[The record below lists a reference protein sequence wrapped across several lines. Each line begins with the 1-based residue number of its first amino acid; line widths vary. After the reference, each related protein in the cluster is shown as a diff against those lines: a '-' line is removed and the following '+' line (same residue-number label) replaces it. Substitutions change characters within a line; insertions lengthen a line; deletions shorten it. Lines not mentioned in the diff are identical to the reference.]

1 MRISNY
7 DNYIPEEQIEE
18 ARRMDLLT
26 YLRNYEPQELKHVS
40 GNTYCL
46 RSHDSLRITN
56 GMWNW
61 FSQGFGGKNALDFLI
76 KVRGLGFTE
85 AVQL

>member
-1 MRISNY
+1 MRMSSNPK
-7 DNYIPEEQIEE
+7 NYIPEKQIKE
-18 ARRMDLLT
+18 ARRMNLLT

-46 RSHDSLRITN
+46 RSHDSFTISN

-61 FSQGFGGKNALDFLI
+61 FSQGFGGKTYWTF
-76 KVRGLGFTE
+76 
-85 AVQL
+85 